1 MHRFVGDLG
10 AEVGAGGIQEIIIQM
25 PVQRGP
31 RVVEHPVDDAGGG
44 FGRLAMRIE
53 RLELRPDVVVVVELC
68 LGDVVLKALGCAVA
82 LRQRGVERLERREY
96 RPGGGGVILPRLGVF
111 PQGLELLRREHA
123 MQVFQQRYRGARAD
137 LGVESE
143 GAAELVGIPVR
154 RRNPRV
160 GPGHFHA
167 GRTGLGGG
175 LVHGGRDDRQRPVFG
190 VQSVDV
196 QLRDRCRRRVVA
208 ADQKADHGRMV
219 AEQSRLA
226 RHGRCSHFLVRGV
239 PGRAARLGPRL
250 PFVAAFPAG
259 EDHDAVTVGEVVESR
274 VLELALAAQ
283 GIEPQVHDVAEL
295 GLHALGVITQEQV
308 RRPARAADQHR
319 LAVDDEL
326 LIPLRGEVGTDAA
339 DAERRDGPVGH
350 RTVGGSRHL
359 QAVERM
365 RTHADRPPDL
375 WMVEIEARIALRGK

>member
-1 MHRFVGDLG
+1 
-10 AEVGAGGIQEIIIQM
+10 
-25 PVQRGP
+25 
-31 RVVEHPVDDAGGG
+31 
-44 FGRLAMRIE
+44 
-53 RLELRPDVVVVVELC
+53 
-68 LGDVVLKALGCAVA
+68 
-82 LRQRGVERLERREY
+82 
-96 RPGGGGVILPRLGVF
+96 
-111 PQGLELLRREHA
+111 

-226 RHGRCSHFLVRGV
+226 RHGRCSHLLVRGV
-239 PGRAARLGPRL
+239 PRRAARLGPRL

-295 GLHALGVITQEQV
+295 GLHALGVLTQEQV
-308 RRPARAADQHR
+308 RRPARAANQHR
-319 LAVDDEL
+319 LAVDDKL
-326 LIPLRGEVGTDAA
+326 LISLRGEVGTDAA
-339 DAERRDGPVGH
+339 DAERRGGPVGD
-350 RTVGGSRHL
+350 RTVDGSRHL

-375 WMVEIEARIALRGK
+375 WMVEIEARIALRGKGHGLRLIGIEVDRPAQRNTRHDARDRGLVGRGIEVSRLHCHGKRGAGEIGKRQRRGYLRRGDLDRPPAHDVHAPPGAHVVVGRRWVPVDPADR